1 MCEHKQAALLILHLF
16 QACSEELLWHVLTLE
31 ADKSGEDLN
40 IFNSV
45 PRKGN
50 HLPFKWMGPNGLLS
64 AEILP
69 PGNSDWEA
77 SKQRGRVVP

>member
-1 MCEHKQAALLILHLF
+1 MLK
-16 QACSEELLWHVLTLE
+16 LE

-50 HLPFKWMGPNGLLS
+50 HLPFKWMGPNGLLG

-77 SKQRGRVVP
+77 SKQRGRVVPSQNIVKLWFCQWFAAQGL

>member
-16 QACSEELLWHVLTLE
+16 QACSEDLLWHVLKLE